1 MRRRAPDWAIDLL
14 GLWIHQDMQE
24 MRAALE
30 CRSVSDLFERHT
42 GSVAEPE
49 EVVGYSMLEIRAM
62 GDAVEWLRR
71 EHLAHWL
78 ALNRQLRPWLCEGDP
93 PDRVLAEEGA
103 QMLAEFVDKCMKGGG
118 F

>member
-1 MRRRAPDWAIDLL
+1 LRRRAPDWAIDLL

-49 EVVGYSMLEIRAM
+49 EVASV
-62 GDAVEWLRR
+62 
-71 EHLAHWL
+71 
-78 ALNRQLRPWLCEGDP
+78 
-93 PDRVLAEEGA
+93 VLFLLSGEASYVLGTNIT
-103 QMLAEFVDKCMKGGG
+103 VSGGR
-118 F
+118 